1 MKIIEVI
8 TDQGHLDTVLGIAE
22 QQAIADFWQLPASES
37 ERVSVRMLVPP
48 NKSQAVMD
56 ALQLALGTHEGSRV
70 VIQPIEAI
78 WPVPEPAEEPA
89 ESTGK
94 AAPSKSAVT
103 REELYSQIE
112 RGARPD
118 YTFYILVVL
127 STVVAA
133 IGLLQNSA
141 AVIIGAMVIAPLL
154 GPNMALALG
163 AALGDRELMWQS
175 FKALLSGMGL
185 SLLLSL
191 LIGQFWPGSVLSQ
204 EVLSR
209 TDVGLDGVALALAS
223 GTAAVMSLTTGL
235 SSVLVG
241 VMVAVALLP
250 PMATIGLL
258 LGAGEMDKALGATL
272 LLAVNIVCVNLAAK
286 LTLLFYGVRPR
297 TWLEQRKAKQ
307 SMLLYI
313 SIWILSLTILIGAI
327 YLRHRIA

>member
-8 TDQGHLDTVLGIAE
+8 TDPGHLDTVVGIAQ
-22 QQAIADFWQLPASES
+22 QQAIVDYWQTPAE
-37 ERVSVRMLVPP
+37 ETGRVCIRLLVPP
-48 NKSQAVMD
+48 NKRQPVMD
-56 ALQLALGTHEGSRV
+56 ALQMTLATHENSRV
-70 VIQPIEAI
+70 MILPVEAV
-78 WPVPEPAEEPA
+78 WPVPEQEDEQ
-89 ESTGK
+89 E
-94 AAPSKSAVT
+94 AATSKPSASKSEVT
-103 REELYSQIE
+103 REELYSQVE

-118 YTFYILVVL
+118 ATFYVLVVL

-163 AALGDRELMWQS
+163 AALGDSDLMWKS
-175 FKALLSGMGL
+175 LKALVSGMGL
-185 SLLLSL
+185 ALVLSVG
-191 LIGQFWPGSVLSQ
+191 IGQLWPGSVLST

-209 TDVGLDGVALALAS
+209 TDVGLDGVVLALAS

-250 PMATIGLL
+250 PTATIGLM
-258 LGAGEMDKALGATL
+258 LGAGEMDKAIGATL
-272 LLAVNIVCVNLAAK
+272 LLAVNIVCVNLSAK

-297 TWLEQRKAKQ
+297 TWLERRKANQ
-307 SMLLYI
+307 SLALYI
-313 SIWILSLTILIGAI
+313 SMWVVTLTILIGAI
-327 YLRHRIA
+327 YLRHRLI